1 MQMVRRLLIAD
12 DNRDILES
20 MRMLLTLYGREV
32 QTAID
37 GNAAVAL
44 AKRFCPDAVI
54 MDLNMPHLDGV
65 EACRRIRSQP
75 GWRRM
80 VIVAVSAAEGA
91 ANQRA
96 FWSAGFDAHMTKPVE
111 VKRLLQLL
119 DNIGA
124 ASGGELL
131 RSPRHVRTSWRS

>member
-1 MQMVRRLLIAD
+1 
-12 DNRDILES
+12 
-20 MRMLLTLYGREV
+20 MLLTLYGREV
-32 QTAID
+32 QMAID

-44 AKRFCPDAVI
+44 AKRVCPDAVI

-75 GWRRM
+75 GGRRM
-80 VIVAVSAAEGA
+80 VIVAVSAAEGVA
-91 ANQRA
+91 DQRA
-96 FWSAGFDAHMTKPVE
+96 FWSAGFDAQMTKPVE

-124 ASGGELL
+124 ARQAGEISCGHRDLSEQAGGPDRDSCAE
-131 RSPRHVRTSWRS
+131 